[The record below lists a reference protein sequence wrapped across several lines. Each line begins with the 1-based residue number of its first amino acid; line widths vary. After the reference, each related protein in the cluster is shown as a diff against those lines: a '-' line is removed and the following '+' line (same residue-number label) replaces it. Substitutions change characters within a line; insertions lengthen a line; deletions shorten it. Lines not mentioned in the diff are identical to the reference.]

1 VHIEVDGGCGS
12 RRRRRRL
19 RAHCFA
25 HPEATLKPESEV
37 TPIKHL
43 QVAHALR
50 SCHPRFIQVVSI
62 RTCGRA
68 PTIRIGAAF
77 RPKKTEGYTSGVVD
91 VSSTQA
97 PPQLSDVLHALTE
110 SQQLLLAKVRALHE
124 EGACRAVHDAPSQA
138 ELRRRP
144 GTAFSDSGSAL
155 RPREAYGS
163 LRPDMPDVLPDGGH
177 TPDLE
182 VEPEPTGVSPQAI
195 TASTEPEI
203 APEFD
208 ARGRNYNFFD
218 ELDAKLAR
226 MDELGGER

>member
-1 VHIEVDGGCGS
+1 VHIEVDGGCAS

-19 RAHCFA
+19 RAHCLA
-25 HPEATLKPESEV
+25 HPEATLKPESQV

-50 SCHPRFIQVVSI
+50 SCHPRFIQVVTI

-68 PTIRIGAAF
+68 PTIRIDAAF
-77 RPKKTEGYTSGVVD
+77 RPKKTEGYTSEVVD
-91 VSSTQA
+91 ASSTQS

-144 GTAFSDSGSAL
+144 GRAL
-155 RPREAYGS
+155 S
-163 LRPDMPDVLPDGGH
+163 SH
-177 TPDLE
+177 LE
-182 VEPEPTGVSPQAI
+182 VEPETTGVSPQAI
-195 TASTEPEI
+195 TASTEPEM

-226 MDELGGER
+226 MDELGREG